1 MRLGE
6 TLIDRGHERRRG
18 LASLDLAPVVEQGSK
33 LTLVSAAV
41 ELGGEARAGVIVDP
55 SALLQNRALCVE
67 QPPYEAAVDVRNM
80 GNLQP
85 VVGQQGTC
93 TPDRV
98 EVSLLFPPQCVQ
110 ELRNLRIPA
119 CRGSG
124 DEVIDNRLHAAA
136 KLDVAGDWDM
146 NSI

>member
-1 MRLGE
+1 
-6 TLIDRGHERRRG
+6 
-18 LASLDLAPVVEQGSK
+18 
-33 LTLVSAAV
+33 
-41 ELGGEARAGVIVDP
+41 
-55 SALLQNRALCVE
+55 
-67 QPPYEAAVDVRNM
+67 M